1 MCTKS
6 LVLSFNPFILM
17 KKKNL
22 FFLILHLSVLLG
34 CESVDQENKEAT
46 WAMQS
51 FFNRQD
57 INPILTSDSSKFNC
71 PITETQ
77 VKWNQHGVSHPIV
90 AVRNKAVYML
100 VEGKDEQGTSRLGIA
115 ISADGLRFS
124 APIGPLLYPDNDFM
138 KDMEWEKGLTNPR
151 IAENENGTYMLFYVA
166 NNGTHSTLCSASST
180 DFLNWVKNGPVFEE
194 QPAGLEITSGSLLT
208 KQVGDKFVAQKING
222 HYWMYFSATSMYA
235 ATSDDLIHWAPLT
248 EDGALKPVF
257 QPRSDSFDNKEVI
270 CGPFALLTA
279 DGIVFLY
286 NGINADNT
294 SQAGEVLLDAADP
307 TRVIH
312 RLKDGLPSLAQT
324 AISGLAFHNSNW
336 KLYFSINAG
345 VGLAMK

>member
-1 MCTKS
+1 MLS
-6 LVLSFNPFILM
+6 LFVWF
-17 KKKNL
+17 
-22 FFLILHLSVLLG
+22 G
-34 CESVDQENKEAT
+34 CESIDQENKEAT

-71 PITETQ
+71 PIAEAQ
-77 VKWNQHGVSHPIV
+77 VKWNQYGVSHPVV

-115 ISADGLRFS
+115 ISADGLHFS

-151 IAENENGTYMLFYVA
+151 IVENENGTYMLFYVA

-194 QPAGLEITSGSLLT
+194 QPELEITSGTLVA

-222 HYWMYFSATSMYA
+222 HYWMYFSATSIYA
-235 ATSDDLIHWAPLT
+235 ATSDDLIHWTPAT
-248 EDGALKPVF
+248 EDGVLKPVF
-257 QPRSDSFDNKEVI
+257 KPRSDFFDNEEVD
-270 CGPFALLTA
+270 CGPFALLTEE
-279 DGIVFLY
+279 GIVFLY
-286 NGINADNT
+286 NGVGTDNT
-294 SQAGEVLLDAADP
+294 SQVGEVLLDATDP
-307 TRVIH
+307 VKVIH
-312 RLKDGLPSLAQT
+312 RLKDGLPSFTQAT
-324 AISGLAFHNSNW
+324 ISGLAFHNSNW
-336 KLYFSINAG
+336 KLYFSTNAG